1 MMKVKR
7 LNKKTTDQE
16 NKGLLIP
23 SSMDNNPDEENSL
36 KYLTKVQDSPN
47 RGVVPVTQQ
56 TNSAQDTA
64 HHAFLDGYPYHEHSD
79 RILIHK
85 KKQRDALWKEPF
97 NFKLLCKEIRKT
109 EAAWKMLFWIGIIFA
124 FAAIIVAF
132 VKEEFEG
139 KDEELI
145 LHLSISEL
153 GLASISILVSLI
165 KHCLKYNSVI
175 ELQKRIKTKEKNK
188 DDLEQTNNRRKL
200 YLALA
205 FTWFGF
211 VLFLLIGFLIMH
223 FLNKDSHKELQY
235 TKYTTVMALFVTVIL
250 DGVINDIVSN
260 AYSIAKADQYRLLI
274 HQLSLELRI
283 DHSGSSE
290 RIKDIENFL
299 AASEIFS
306 VHDKSHFIRVETV
319 LLNGEISNE
328 HVVSNKKKEVI
339 ILDPREKKENRS
351 DGLHMEEIQHLDK
364 DSAPNEAEVE
374 DGAED
379 ILLNMETRSEA
390 GFVVVDIDNLNES
403 KENIAS
409 EEA

>member
-1 MMKVKR
+1 MKVKGA
-7 LNKKTTDQE
+7 KKKSTEQE

-23 SSMDNNPDEENSL
+23 SNMDNNPDEENSL
-36 KYLTKVQDSPN
+36 KNLAKVQESSNED
-47 RGVVPVTQQ
+47 VLVTQQ
-56 TNSAQDTA
+56 TNSAQDTD
-64 HHAFLDGYPYHEHSD
+64 HHAFLDGYPYHEQSD
-79 RILIHK
+79 QILIHK

-97 NFKLLCKEIRKT
+97 NLKLLCRGIRKT
-109 EAAWKMLFWIGIIFA
+109 EATWKILFWIGIIFA

-188 DDLEQTNNRRKL
+188 DDVEQTNNRRKL

-205 FTWFGF
+205 ITWFGF

-223 FLNKDSHKELQY
+223 FSNKDSHKELQY

-283 DHSGSSE
+283 DHSGSSQ
-290 RIKDIENFL
+290 RIKDIEDFL
-299 AASEIFS
+299 QASEIFS
-306 VHDKSHFIRVETV
+306 VHDKSHFIRVGTE
-319 LLNGEISNE
+319 LSNGEVSKE
-328 HVVSNKKKEVI
+328 HVVSYKKKEVV

-351 DGLHMEEIQHLDK
+351 EGLHMEEIIVDLDK
-364 DSAPNEAEVE
+364 DFAQNEAEDEE
-374 DGAED
+374 DVED

-390 GFVVVDIDNLNES
+390 GFVVVDIENFNES